1 MKLKVKTNI
10 DDYSII
16 IGKNLCSKIKKIIS
30 NEKINSQ
37 KFLLVYD
44 SKVPKRMIRS
54 IVSRFNKKRI
64 DEKKIVFNEKSKN
77 LKTVSSIVKILE
89 KKNYSRNDCLIS
101 VGGGICG
108 DVCGFASSIFKR
120 GLNFINV
127 PTTLLSQVD
136 SSIGG
141 KTGINSLSGKNMI
154 GSFYQPSLVVSDIDF
169 LKSLPKKEMICGY
182 AEILKHSLIKNKAFF
197 KFLEKNFSKILNHNK
212 NFLENAIY
220 KSCLIKKE
228 VVEKDEKEKNIRKM
242 LNLGHT
248 FAHAY
253 ETTVGYNKGL
263 NHGEAVLLGIMSAV
277 KFGRQK
283 NILNKDDYERII
295 KHLKKLNYINLNKYF
310 KSKDISK
317 IIFYMKQDKKN
328 KGNKINLILLKSLA
342 KPILNKSFEENE
354 IRFFLKKLINK

>member
-1 MKLKVKTNI
+1 MKLKVKTNKNN
-10 DDYSII
+10 YSII
-16 IGKNLCSKIKKIIS
+16 IGKNLCSKIYKIIL
-30 NEKINSQ
+30 NERMYSQ

-44 SKVPKRMIRS
+44 SKVPAQMIKS
-54 IVSRFNKKRI
+54 IISRFNKDIIEK
-64 DEKKIVFNEKSKN
+64 KKIVFNEKSKN

-89 KKNYSRNDCLIS
+89 KNNFSRNDSLIS

-136 SSIGG
+136 SAIGG

-154 GSFYQPSLVVSDIDF
+154 GSFYQPSLVISDIDF
-169 LKSLPKKEMICGY
+169 LKSLPKREMICGY
-182 AEILKHSLIKNKAFF
+182 AEILKHSLIKDKIFF
-197 KFLEKNFSKILNHNK
+197 KFLKKNFIKILSHNHK
-212 NFLENAIY
+212 FLEKTIY

-228 VVEKDEKEKNIRKM
+228 IVEKDEKEKNIRKV

-253 ETTVGYNKGL
+253 EATIGYNKGL

-277 KFGRQK
+277 EFSRKK
-283 NILNKDDYERII
+283 NILKKNDFGQIAE
-295 KHLKKLNYINLNKYF
+295 HLRKLNYDNLNKYF
-310 KSKDISK
+310 KLKDISK

-328 KGNKINLILLKSLA
+328 KDDKINLILLKSIG
-342 KPILNKSFEENE
+342 KPILNKSFRENN
-354 IRFFLKKLINK
+354 IRSFLKTLIY

>member
-1 MKLKVKTNI
+1 MNLKVKTNI
-10 DDYSII
+10 NNYSVI
-16 IGKNLCSKIKKIIS
+16 IGKNLCSKINKIILK
-30 NEKINSQ
+30 ERIPSQ

-44 SKVPKRMIRS
+44 SKVPAKMIKS
-54 IVSRFNKKRI
+54 ILSRFNKKKI
-64 DEKKIVFNEKSKN
+64 EKKKIVFNEKSKN

-89 KKNYSRNDCLIS
+89 KKNFSRNDCLIS

-120 GLNFINV
+120 GLNFVNV

-154 GSFYQPSLVVSDIDF
+154 GSFYQPSLVISDINF

-182 AEILKHSLIKNKAFF
+182 AEILKHSLINNKTFF
-197 KFLEKNFSKILNHNK
+197 KFLKKNFIKILNHDRK
-212 NFLENAIY
+212 VLESAIY

-228 VVEKDEKEKNIRKM
+228 IVEKDEKEKNIRKV

-253 ETTVGYNKGL
+253 EATIGYNKGL

-277 KFGRQK
+277 EFSRKK
-283 NILNKDDYERII
+283 NILKKNDFGQIAE
-295 KHLKKLNYINLNKYF
+295 HLRKLNYDNLNKYF
-310 KSKDISK
+310 KLKDISK

-328 KGNKINLILLKSLA
+328 KDDKINLILLKGIG
-342 KPILNKSFEENE
+342 KPILNKSFRENN
-354 IRFFLKKLINK
+354 IRSFLKTLIY

>member
-1 MKLKVKTNI
+1 MKLKVKTNKNN
-10 DDYSII
+10 YSII
-16 IGKNLCSKIKKIIS
+16 IGKNLCSKIYKIIL
-30 NEKINSQ
+30 NERMYSQ

-44 SKVPKRMIRS
+44 SKVPTQMIKS
-54 IVSRFNKKRI
+54 IISRFNKNKI
-64 DEKKIVFNEKSKN
+64 EKKKIVFNEKSKN

-89 KKNYSRNDCLIS
+89 KNNFSRNDSLIS

-136 SSIGG
+136 SAIGG

-154 GSFYQPSLVVSDIDF
+154 GSFYQPSLVISDIDF
-169 LKSLPKKEMICGY
+169 LKSLPKREMICGY
-182 AEILKHSLIKNKAFF
+182 AEILKHSLIKDKVFF
-197 KFLEKNFSKILNHNK
+197 KFLKKNFIKILSHNHK
-212 NFLENAIY
+212 FLEKTIY
-220 KSCLIKKE
+220 KSCFIKKE
-228 VVEKDEKEKNIRKM
+228 IVEKDEKEKNIRKV

-253 ETTVGYNKGL
+253 EATVGYNKGL

-277 KFGRQK
+277 EFSRKK
-283 NILNKDDYERII
+283 NILKKNDFGQIAE
-295 KHLKKLNYINLNKYF
+295 HLRKLNYDNLNKYF
-310 KSKDISK
+310 KLKDISK

-328 KGNKINLILLKSLA
+328 KDDKINLILLKSIG
-342 KPILNKSFEENE
+342 KPILNKSFRENN
-354 IRFFLKKLINK
+354 IRSFLKTLIY

>member
-10 DDYSII
+10 NNYSVIV
-16 IGKNLCSKIKKIIS
+16 GKNLCSRINKIAFDERIY
-30 NEKINSQ
+30 SQ

-44 SKVPKRMIRS
+44 SKVPTQMIKS
-54 IVSRFNKKRI
+54 IVSRFNKKII
-64 DEKKIVFNEKSKN
+64 DKKKIVFNEKSKN

-89 KKNYSRNDCLIS
+89 KKNFSRNDCLIS

-141 KTGINSLSGKNMI
+141 KTGVNSLSGKNMI
-154 GSFYQPSLVVSDIDF
+154 GSFYQPSLVISDIDF

-182 AEILKHSLIKNKAFF
+182 AEILKHSLIKNKTFF
-197 KFLEKNFSKILNHNK
+197 RFLIKNFNKIMDHDHKFLER
-212 NFLENAIY
+212 AIY
-220 KSCLIKKE
+220 KSCIIKKE
-228 VVEKDEKEKNIRKM
+228 VVEKDEKEKNIRKV

-253 ETTVGYNKGL
+253 EATIGYNKGL

-277 KFGRQK
+277 EFGRKK
-283 NILNKDDYERII
+283 NN
-295 KHLKKLNYINLNKYF
+295 LKNKY
-310 KSKDISK
+310 
-317 IIFYMKQDKKN
+317 Y
-328 KGNKINLILLKSLA
+328 
-342 KPILNKSFEENE
+342 
-354 IRFFLKKLINK
+354 

>member
-1 MKLKVKTNI
+1 MKLKVKTNKNN
-10 DDYSII
+10 YSII
-16 IGKNLCSKIKKIIS
+16 IGKNLCSKIYKIIL
-30 NEKINSQ
+30 NERMYSQ

-44 SKVPKRMIRS
+44 SKVPAQMIKS
-54 IVSRFNKKRI
+54 IISRFNKDKI
-64 DEKKIVFNEKSKN
+64 KKKKIVFNEKSKN

-89 KKNYSRNDCLIS
+89 KNNFSRNDSLIS

-136 SSIGG
+136 SAIGG

-154 GSFYQPSLVVSDIDF
+154 GSFYQPSLVISDIDF
-169 LKSLPKKEMICGY
+169 LKSLPKREMICGY
-182 AEILKHSLIKNKAFF
+182 AEILKHSLIKDKIFF
-197 KFLEKNFSKILNHNK
+197 KFLKKNFIKILSHNHK
-212 NFLENAIY
+212 FLEKTIY

-228 VVEKDEKEKNIRKM
+228 IVEKDEKEKNIRKV

-253 ETTVGYNKGL
+253 EATVGYNKGL
-263 NHGEAVLLGIMSAV
+263 NHGEAVLLGITSAV
-277 KFGRQK
+277 EFSRKK
-283 NILNKDDYERII
+283 NILKKNDFEQIAE
-295 KHLKKLNYINLNKYF
+295 HLRKLNYDNLNKYF
-310 KSKDISK
+310 KLKDISK

-328 KGNKINLILLKSLA
+328 KDDKINLILLKSIG
-342 KPILNKSFEENE
+342 KPILNKSFRENN
-354 IRFFLKKLINK
+354 IRSFLKTLIY

>member
-10 DDYSII
+10 NNYSVI
-16 IGKNLCSKIKKIIS
+16 IGKNLCSRINKIILD
-30 NEKINSQ
+30 EKIYSE

-44 SKVPKRMIRS
+44 SKVPIRMIKS
-54 IVSRFNKKRI
+54 IVSRFNKKI
-64 DEKKIVFNEKSKN
+64 IVKKKIVFNEKKKN

-89 KKNYSRNDCLIS
+89 KKNFSRNDCLIS

-108 DVCGFASSIFKR
+108 DVCGFSSSIFKR

-141 KTGINSLSGKNMI
+141 KTGVNSLSGKNMI
-154 GSFYQPSLVVSDIDF
+154 GSFYQPSLVISDIDF

-182 AEILKHSLIKNKAFF
+182 AEILKHSLIKNKTFF
-197 KFLEKNFSKILNHNK
+197 KFLKKNFYKIMDHHHK
-212 NFLENAIY
+212 FLERAIY
-220 KSCLIKKE
+220 KSCIIKKKI
-228 VVEKDEKEKNIRKM
+228 VEKDEKEKNIRKV

-253 ETTVGYNKGL
+253 EATIGYNKSL

-277 KFGRQK
+277 EFSLQK
-283 NILNKDDYERII
+283 NILKKNDYEQII
-295 KHLKKLNYINLNKYF
+295 NHLKILNYYNLNRYF

-317 IIFYMKQDKKN
+317 IIFYMRQDKKN
-328 KGNKINLILLKSLA
+328 KGNKINLILLKGIS
-342 KPILNKSFEENE
+342 KPVLSKSFKENN
-354 IRFFLKKLINK
+354 IKSFLKNLIYR

>member
-1 MKLKVKTNI
+1 MKLKVKTKINN
-10 DDYSII
+10 YNII
-16 IGKNLCSKIKKIIS
+16 IGKNLCSKINKIIL
-30 NEKINSQ
+30 NERIYSR

-44 SKVPKRMIRS
+44 SKVPAQMIKS
-54 IVSRFNKKRI
+54 IISRFNKNIIEK
-64 DEKKIVFNEKSKN
+64 KKIVFNEKSKN

-89 KKNYSRNDCLIS
+89 KNNFSRNDSLIS

-154 GSFYQPSLVVSDIDF
+154 GSFYQPSLVISDIDF
-169 LKSLPKKEMICGY
+169 LKSLPKREMICGY
-182 AEILKHSLIKNKAFF
+182 AEILKHSLIKDKIFF
-197 KFLEKNFSKILNHNK
+197 NFLKVNFIKILRHDHKVLEKT
-212 NFLENAIY
+212 IY
-220 KSCLIKKE
+220 KSCLIKKRI
-228 VVEKDEKEKNIRKM
+228 VEKDEKEKNIRKV

-253 ETTVGYNKGL
+253 EATVGYNKGL

-277 KFGRQK
+277 EFSRKK
-283 NILNKDDYERII
+283 NILKNDDYRQII
-295 KHLKKLNYINLNKYF
+295 EHLRKLNYDSLNKYF
-310 KSKDISK
+310 KFKDISK

-328 KGNKINLILLKSLA
+328 KDSKINLILLRSIE
-342 KPILNKSFEENE
+342 KPLLNKSFKEND
-354 IRFFLKKLINK
+354 IRSFLKTLIY

>member
-1 MKLKVKTNI
+1 MKLKVKTNKNN
-10 DDYSII
+10 YSII
-16 IGKNLCSKIKKIIS
+16 IGKNLCSKIYKIIL
-30 NEKINSQ
+30 NERMYSQ

-44 SKVPKRMIRS
+44 SKVPTQMIKS
-54 IVSRFNKKRI
+54 ITSRFNKDKI
-64 DEKKIVFNEKSKN
+64 EKKKIVFNEKSKN

-89 KKNYSRNDCLIS
+89 KNNFSRNDSLIS

-136 SSIGG
+136 SAIGG

-154 GSFYQPSLVVSDIDF
+154 GSFYQPSLVISDIDF
-169 LKSLPKKEMICGY
+169 LKSLPKREMICGY
-182 AEILKHSLIKNKAFF
+182 AEILKHSLIKDKIFF
-197 KFLEKNFSKILNHNK
+197 KFLKKNFIKVLSHNHK
-212 NFLENAIY
+212 VLEKTIY

-228 VVEKDEKEKNIRKM
+228 IVEKDEKEKNIRKV

-253 ETTVGYNKGL
+253 EATVGYNRGL

-277 KFGRQK
+277 EFSHQR
-283 NILNKDDYERII
+283 NILKKNDYKQIND
-295 KHLKKLNYINLNKYF
+295 HLKKLNYYNLKRYF
-310 KSKDISK
+310 SSKDVSK

-328 KGNKINLILLKSLA
+328 KDNKINLILLKSIA
-342 KPILNKSFEENE
+342 NPILTKSFKEDN
-354 IRFFLKKLINK
+354 IKLFLKNLIY

>member
-1 MKLKVKTNI
+1 MKLKIETNI
-10 DDYSII
+10 NNYSVI
-16 IGKNLCSKIKKIIS
+16 IGKNICSKINQMIL
-30 NEKINSQ
+30 NEKIYSQ

-44 SKVPKRMIRS
+44 SKVPIKMIKS
-54 IVSRFNKKRI
+54 IINRFNKKKV
-64 DEKKIVFNEKSKN
+64 EKKKIIFSEKSKN
-77 LKTVSSIVKILE
+77 FKTVSSIVKILE
-89 KKNYSRNDCLIS
+89 KKNFSRNDCLIS

-136 SSIGG
+136 SAIGG

-154 GSFYQPSLVVSDIDF
+154 GSFYQPSLVISDINF
-169 LKSLPKKEMICGY
+169 LKSLPKKEIICGY
-182 AEILKHSLIKNKAFF
+182 AEILKHSLINNKTFF
-197 KFLEKNFSKILNHNK
+197 KFLKKNFIKILNHDRK
-212 NFLENAIY
+212 VLESAIY

-228 VVEKDEKEKNIRKM
+228 IVEKDEKEKNIRKV

-253 ETTVGYNKGL
+253 EATIGYNKGL

-277 KFGRQK
+277 EFGRQK
-283 NILNKDDYERII
+283 NILKKKDYEEII
-295 KHLKKLNYINLNKYF
+295 GHLKKLNYCNLNKYF
-310 KSKDISK
+310 KTKDISK

-328 KGNKINLILLKSLA
+328 KNSKINLILLKSIS
-342 KPILNKSFEENE
+342 KPILDKSFEQNK
-354 IRFFLKKLINK
+354 IRSFLKSLVY

>member
-1 MKLKVKTNI
+1 MKLKVKTNKNK
-10 DDYSII
+10 YSII
-16 IGKNLCSKIKKIIS
+16 IGKNLCSKIYKIIL
-30 NEKINSQ
+30 NERMYSQ

-44 SKVPKRMIRS
+44 SKVPAQMIKS
-54 IVSRFNKKRI
+54 IISRFNKDI
-64 DEKKIVFNEKSKN
+64 IEKKKIIFNEKSKN

-89 KKNYSRNDCLIS
+89 KNNFSRNDSLIS

-136 SSIGG
+136 SAIGG

-154 GSFYQPSLVVSDIDF
+154 GSFYQPSLVISDIGF
-169 LKSLPKKEMICGY
+169 LKSLPKREMICGY
-182 AEILKHSLIKNKAFF
+182 AEILKHSLIKNKLFF
-197 KFLEKNFSKILNHNK
+197 KFLKRNFIHILSHNHK
-212 NFLENAIY
+212 VLGKTIY

-228 VVEKDEKEKNIRKM
+228 IVEKDEKEKNIRKV

-253 ETTVGYNKGL
+253 EATVGYNKGL

-277 KFGRQK
+277 EFSRKK
-283 NILNKDDYERII
+283 NILKKNDFGKITD
-295 KHLKKLNYINLNKYF
+295 HLRKLNYDNLNKYF
-310 KSKDISK
+310 KLKDISK

-328 KGNKINLILLKSLA
+328 KDDKINLILLKSIG
-342 KPILNKSFEENE
+342 KPILNKSFRENN
-354 IRFFLKKLINK
+354 IRSFLKTLIY

>member
-1 MKLKVKTNI
+1 MKLKVKTKINT
-10 DDYSII
+10 YSVVV
-16 IGKNLCSKIKKIIS
+16 GKNLCSKVNKIIS
-30 NEKINSQ
+30 NERIHSK

-44 SKVPKRMIRS
+44 SKVPAKMVNTILN
-54 IVSRFNKKRI
+54 RFNKKRI
-64 DEKKIVFNEKSKN
+64 EKRKIIFNEKSKN

-89 KKNYSRNDCLIS
+89 EKNFSRNDCLIS

-120 GLNFINV
+120 GLNFVNV

-136 SSIGG
+136 SAIGG

-154 GSFYQPSLVVSDIDF
+154 GSFYQPSLVISDINF

-182 AEILKHSLIKNKAFF
+182 AEILKHSLINNKTFF
-197 KFLEKNFSKILNHNK
+197 EFLKKNFVRILNHDHK
-212 NFLENAIY
+212 VLESAIY

-228 VVEKDEKEKNIRKM
+228 IVEKDEKEKNIRKV

-253 ETTVGYNKGL
+253 EATIGYNKGL

-277 KFGRQK
+277 EFGRQK
-283 NILNKDDYERII
+283 NILKKKDYEEII
-295 KHLKKLNYINLNKYF
+295 GHLKKLNYCNLNKYF
-310 KSKDISK
+310 KTKDISK

-328 KGNKINLILLKSLA
+328 KNSKINLILLKSIS
-342 KPILNKSFEENE
+342 KPILDKSFEQNK
-354 IRFFLKKLINK
+354 IRSFLKSLVY

>member
-10 DDYSII
+10 NNYSVI
-16 IGKNLCSKIKKIIS
+16 IGRNLCSKINKIIF
-30 NEKINSQ
+30 NENIYSQ

-44 SKVPKRMIRS
+44 SKVPAQMIKS
-54 IVSRFNKKRI
+54 ILSRFNKKKI
-64 DEKKIVFNEKSKN
+64 EKKKIIFNEKSKN

-89 KKNYSRNDCLIS
+89 KRNFSRNDCLIS

-136 SSIGG
+136 SAIGG
-141 KTGINSLSGKNMI
+141 KTGVNSLSGKNMI
-154 GSFYQPSLVVSDIDF
+154 GSFYQPSLVISDIDF

-182 AEILKHSLIKNKAFF
+182 AEILKHSLIKNKIFF
-197 KFLEKNFSKILNHNK
+197 KFLKKNFIKILSNNHQ
-212 NFLENAIY
+212 FLERAIY

-228 VVEKDEKEKNIRKM
+228 VVEKDEKEKNIRKV

-253 ETTVGYNKGL
+253 EATIGYNKGL

-277 KFGRQK
+277 EFGRQK
-283 NILNKDDYERII
+283 NILKKNDYQQII
-295 KHLKKLNYINLNKYF
+295 DHLKKLNYCSLNKYF

-328 KGNKINLILLKSLA
+328 KDSKINLILLKSIA
-342 KPILNKSFEENE
+342 KPVLNKSFEENN
-354 IRFFLKKLINK
+354 IRSFLKNLIYR

>member
-1 MKLKVKTNI
+1 MKLKVKTNVNN
-10 DDYSII
+10 YSVIV
-16 IGKNLCSKIKKIIS
+16 GKNLCSKISKIILK
-30 NEKINSQ
+30 EKIYSE
-37 KFLLVYD
+37 KFLFVYD
-44 SKVPKRMIRS
+44 SKVPAKMIKT
-54 IVSRFNKKRI
+54 ITSRFSGKRI
-64 DEKKIVFNEKSKN
+64 EKKKIVFNEKNKN

-89 KKNYSRNDCLIS
+89 KKNFTRNDCLIS

-120 GLNFINV
+120 GLHFINI

-154 GSFYQPSLVVSDIDF
+154 GSFYQPSLVISDINF

-182 AEILKHSLIKNKAFF
+182 AEILKHSLIKNKIFF
-197 KFLEKNFSKILNHNK
+197 NFLEKNFDKILNHNQK
-212 NFLENAIY
+212 ILEKAIF

-228 VVEKDEKEKNIRKM
+228 VVEKDEKESNIRKV

-253 ETTVGYNKGL
+253 EATVGYNKGL

-277 KFGRQK
+277 EFSWQI
-283 NILNKDDYERII
+283 NILKKIDHKRIM
-295 KHLKKLNYINLNKYF
+295 KHLKKLNYYNLNKYF
-310 KSKDISK
+310 RSNDISN
-317 IIFYMKQDKKN
+317 IIFYMKNDKKN
-328 KGNKINLILLKSLA
+328 KDNKINLILLKGLER
-342 KPILNKSFEENE
+342 PILDKSFEGNK
-354 IRFFLKKLINK
+354 IRTFLKDLIYR

>member
-1 MKLKVKTNI
+1 MKLKVKTNKNN
-10 DDYSII
+10 YSII
-16 IGKNLCSKIKKIIS
+16 IGKNLCSKIYKIIL
-30 NEKINSQ
+30 NERMYSQ

-44 SKVPKRMIRS
+44 SKVPTHMIKS
-54 IVSRFNKKRI
+54 IISRFNKDKI
-64 DEKKIVFNEKSKN
+64 EKKKIVFNEKSKN

-89 KKNYSRNDCLIS
+89 KNNFSRNDSLIS

-136 SSIGG
+136 SAIGG

-154 GSFYQPSLVVSDIDF
+154 GSFYQPSLVISDIDF
-169 LKSLPKKEMICGY
+169 LKSLPKREMICGY
-182 AEILKHSLIKNKAFF
+182 AEILKHSLIKDKIFF
-197 KFLEKNFSKILNHNK
+197 KFLKKNFVKILSHNHK
-212 NFLENAIY
+212 VLEKTIY

-228 VVEKDEKEKNIRKM
+228 IVEKDEKEKNIRKV

-253 ETTVGYNKGL
+253 EATVGYNRSL

-277 KFGRQK
+277 EFSRKK
-283 NILNKDDYERII
+283 NILKKNDFEQITE
-295 KHLKKLNYINLNKYF
+295 HLKKLNYDSLNKYF
-310 KSKDISK
+310 KRNDISK

-328 KGNKINLILLKSLA
+328 KDNKINLILLKSIG
-342 KPILNKSFEENE
+342 KPILNKSFRENN
-354 IRFFLKKLINK
+354 IRSFLKTLIY

>member
-1 MKLKVKTNI
+1 MKLKIKTNI
-10 DDYSII
+10 NNYSVI
-16 IGKNLCSKIKKIIS
+16 IGKNLCSKIDKMIL
-30 NEKINSQ
+30 NERIYSQ

-44 SKVPKRMIRS
+44 SKVPAQMIKS
-54 IVSRFNKKRI
+54 IISRFNKDKI
-64 DEKKIVFNEKSKN
+64 EKKKIVFNEKSKN
-77 LKTVSSIVKILE
+77 FKTVSSIVKILE
-89 KKNYSRNDCLIS
+89 KKNFSRSDCLIS

-136 SSIGG
+136 SAIGG

-154 GSFYQPSLVVSDIDF
+154 GSFYQPSLVISDINF

-182 AEILKHSLIKNKAFF
+182 AEILKHSLIKNKLFF
-197 KFLEKNFSKILNHNK
+197 KFLKKNFIKILKHNHK
-212 NFLENAIY
+212 VLESAIY
-220 KSCLIKKE
+220 KSCLIKKKI
-228 VVEKDEKEKNIRKM
+228 VEKDEKEKNIRKV

-253 ETTVGYNKGL
+253 EATIGYNKWL

-277 KFGRQK
+277 EFSRKK
-283 NILNKDDYERII
+283 NILKKKDYEEII
-295 KHLKKLNYINLNKYF
+295 GHLKKLDYCNLNRYF
-310 KSKDISK
+310 KTKDISK

-328 KGNKINLILLKSLA
+328 KNSKINLILLKSIS
-342 KPILNKSFEENE
+342 KPLLDKSFEENK
-354 IRFFLKKLINK
+354 IRSFFKSLIY

>member
-1 MKLKVKTNI
+1 MKLKVKTSKNN
-10 DDYSII
+10 YSII
-16 IGKNLCSKIKKIIS
+16 IGKNLCSKIYKIIL
-30 NEKINSQ
+30 NERIYSQ

-44 SKVPKRMIRS
+44 SKVPAQMIKS
-54 IVSRFNKKRI
+54 IVSRFRKNEIEK
-64 DEKKIVFNEKSKN
+64 KKIVFNEKSKN

-89 KKNYSRNDCLIS
+89 KNNFSRNDSLIS

-136 SSIGG
+136 SAIGG

-154 GSFYQPSLVVSDIDF
+154 GSFYPPALVISDIDF
-169 LKSLPKKEMICGY
+169 LKSLPKREMICGY
-182 AEILKHSLIKNKAFF
+182 AEILKHSLIKDKIFF
-197 KFLEKNFSKILNHNK
+197 KFLKKNFVKILSRNHK
-212 NFLENAIY
+212 FLEKTIY

-228 VVEKDEKEKNIRKM
+228 IVEKDEKEKNIRKV

-253 ETTVGYNKGL
+253 EATVGYNKGL

-277 KFGRQK
+277 EFSRKK
-283 NILNKDDYERII
+283 NILKKNDFGQIAE
-295 KHLKKLNYINLNKYF
+295 HLRKLNYDNLNKYF
-310 KSKDISK
+310 KLKDISK

-328 KGNKINLILLKSLA
+328 KDDKINLILLKSIG
-342 KPILNKSFEENE
+342 KPILNKSFRDNN
-354 IRFFLKKLINK
+354 IRSFLKTLIY